1 MAIPVNDTSAF
12 SSGLFELGN
21 DHIVVTSITSRQDG
35 GFLIRLFNP
44 EPMVQQTNFV
54 WKSLQPELLIK
65 KATGEKLNKSANLV
79 MAAMGVDEIII
90 K

>member
-1 MAIPVNDTSAF
+1 
-12 SSGLFELGN
+12 
-21 DHIVVTSITSRQDG
+21 
-35 GFLIRLFNP
+35 LI
-44 EPMVQQTNFV
+44 
-54 WKSLQPELLIK
+54 KK